1 MGKTKDS
8 DFNEVDN
15 TSVPFELVQSG
26 TEILF
31 VAWTRGDQSTQFFEH
46 DGWVWR
52 NVKLVTNEAAG

>member
-31 VAWTRGDQSTQFFEH
+31 VA
-46 DGWVWR
+46 
-52 NVKLVTNEAAG
+52 